1 MRQQVLEI
9 ENIDVFYGDVQALK
23 GVSLEVPEGNVV
35 ALLGPNGAGK
45 TTTLRAI
52 SGLVPIRSG
61 RITLDGKEMHSLL
74 PPEVVDSGIA
84 HVPEGR
90 KLFGSLSV
98 RENLE
103 LGAYTP
109 RARSSLSE
117 SLESVFAYFPELK
130 GRQGQLA
137 GSLSGGEQQMCAI
150 GRGLMAKP
158 RLIMID
164 EMSLGLAPL
173 IVQKMFDNVR
183 EIAESGVTVLL
194 VEQHINRALELADR
208 AYVLEEG
215 SIALSGPADEMADN
229 EHVRKLYLGV

>member
-9 ENIDVFYGDVQALK
+9 ENIDVFYGDLQALK
-23 GVSLEVPEGNVV
+23 GESLEVPEGNVV

-52 SGLVPIRSG
+52 SGLVPVRSG
-61 RITLDGKEMHSLL
+61 RITLDGKEIHSLS
-74 PPEVVDSGIA
+74 PPEVVDSGVA

-90 KLFGSLSV
+90 KLFGALSV

-117 SLESVFAYFPELK
+117 SLERVFALFPELK

-215 SIALSGPADEMADN
+215 SIALSGPADEMAEN
-229 EHVRKLYLGV
+229 EHVRKLYLGI

>member
-1 MRQQVLEI
+1 VD
-9 ENIDVFYGDVQALK
+9 NIDVFYGDAQALK
-23 GVSLEVPEGNVV
+23 GVSLEVPEGSVV
-35 ALLGPNGAGK
+35 AVLGPNGAGK

-52 SGLVPIRSG
+52 SGLVPVRSG
-61 RITLDGKEMHSLL
+61 RITFDENDISSLSA
-74 PPEVVDSGIA
+74 PDIVDSGVA

-103 LGAYTP
+103 LGAYTT
-109 RARSSLSE
+109 RARPSLSE
-117 SLESVFAYFPELK
+117 SLDQVFGYFPELK
-130 GRQGQLA
+130 GRQQQLA

-150 GRGLMAKP
+150 GRGLMARP

-183 EIAESGVTVLL
+183 EIARSGMTVLL
-194 VEQHINRALELADR
+194 VEQHINRALELADH

-215 SIALSGPADEMADN
+215 RVALSGSAEEMAGH
-229 EHVRKLYLGV
+229 EHVRKLYLGI

>member
-1 MRQQVLEI
+1 MLEI

-23 GVSLEVPEGNVV
+23 GVSLEVPEGYVV

-90 KLFGSLSV
+90 KLFASLSV

-109 RARSSLSE
+109 RARSLLSE
-117 SLESVFAYFPELK
+117 SLENVFAYFPELK
-130 GRQGQLA
+130 GRQEQLA

-164 EMSLGLAPL
+164 EMTLGLAPL

-215 SIALSGPADEMADN
+215 SIALSGPADEMVDN

>member
-1 MRQQVLEI
+1 
-9 ENIDVFYGDVQALK
+9 
-23 GVSLEVPEGNVV
+23 VV

-52 SGLVPIRSG
+52 SGLVPVRSG
-61 RITLDGKEMHSLL
+61 RITLDGKEIHSLS
-74 PPEVVDSGIA
+74 PPEVVDSGVA

-109 RARSSLSE
+109 RARSSLGQ
-117 SLESVFAYFPELK
+117 SLERGFGFFPELK
-130 GRQGQLA
+130 GRQAQLA

-150 GRGLMAKP
+150 GRGLMAQP

-183 EIAESGVTVLL
+183 EIAESGITVLL
-194 VEQHINRALELADR
+194 VEQHINRALELADH

-215 SIALSGPADEMADN
+215 SIALSGPADEMAGN
-229 EHVRKLYLGV
+229 EHVRKLYLGI

>member
-9 ENIDVFYGDVQALK
+9 KNIDVFYGEVQALE
-23 GVSLEVPEGNVV
+23 GVSLEVSEGSVV

-52 SGLVPIRSG
+52 SGLVPVRSG
-61 RITLDGKEMHSLL
+61 RITLDGEEIHSLSS
-74 PPEVVDSGIA
+74 PEVVDSGIA

-117 SLESVFAYFPELK
+117 NLERVFGFFPELK

-150 GRGLMAKP
+150 GRGLMARP

-183 EIAESGVTVLL
+183 EIAESGITVLL
-194 VEQHINRALELADR
+194 VEQHINRALELADH

-215 SIALSGPADEMADN
+215 SIALSGPADEMAGN
-229 EHVRKLYLGV
+229 EHVRKLYLGI

>member
-23 GVSLEVPEGNVV
+23 GVSLEVPEGSVV

-52 SGLVPIRSG
+52 SGLVPVRSG
-61 RITLDGKEMHSLL
+61 RITLDGKEIHSLS
-74 PPEVVDSGIA
+74 PPEVVDSGVA

-90 KLFGSLSV
+90 KLFGTLSV

-109 RARSSLSE
+109 RARSSLGQ
-117 SLESVFAYFPELK
+117 SLERVFGFFPELK
-130 GRQGQLA
+130 GRQAQLA

-150 GRGLMAKP
+150 GRGLMAQP

-183 EIAESGVTVLL
+183 EIAESGITVLL
-194 VEQHINRALELADR
+194 VEQHINRALELADH

-215 SIALSGPADEMADN
+215 SIALSGPADEMAGN
-229 EHVRKLYLGV
+229 EHVRKLYLGI

>member
-1 MRQQVLEI
+1 MRPQVLEV
-9 ENIDVFYGDVQALK
+9 ENIDVYYGDVQALK
-23 GVSLEVPEGNVV
+23 DVSFEVAEGSVV

-45 TTTLRAI
+45 TTTLRAV
-52 SGLVPIRSG
+52 SGLVPVRSG
-61 RITLDGKEMHSLL
+61 RVTFDGKPIHNLQ
-74 PPEVVDSGIA
+74 PPEIVDSGIA

-90 KLFGSLSV
+90 KLFGTLSV

-109 RARSSLSE
+109 RARSALGE
-117 SLESVFAYFPELK
+117 SLDRMFAFFPELK
-130 GRQGQLA
+130 NRQRQLA

-150 GRGLMAKP
+150 GRGLMARP

-183 EIAESGVTVLL
+183 EIAESGITVLL
-194 VEQHINRALELADR
+194 VEQHINRALELADH

-215 SIALSGPADEMADN
+215 GVALSGPADEMAGH
-229 EHVRKLYLGV
+229 EHVKKLYLGI

>member
-1 MRQQVLEI
+1 VLEVD
-9 ENIDVFYGDVQALK
+9 NIDVFYGDMQALE
-23 GVSLEVPEGNVV
+23 GVSLEVPEGSVV
-35 ALLGPNGAGK
+35 AVLGPNGAGK

-52 SGLVPIRSG
+52 SGLVPVRSG
-61 RITLDGKEMHSLL
+61 SIAFDGDDISSLSA
-74 PPEVVDSGIA
+74 PEIVDSGVA

-103 LGAYTP
+103 LGAYTA
-109 RARSSLSE
+109 RARPSLGE
-117 SLESVFAYFPELK
+117 SLDQVFGFFPELK
-130 GRQGQLA
+130 GRQRQLA

-150 GRGLMAKP
+150 GRGLMARP

-183 EIAESGVTVLL
+183 EIARSGTTVLL

-215 SIALSGPADEMADN
+215 HVALSGSAEEMAGH
-229 EHVRKLYLGV
+229 EHVRKLYLGI

>member
-1 MRQQVLEI
+1 VLKV
-9 ENIDVFYGDVQALK
+9 ENIAVFYGDVQAVED
-23 GVSLEVPEGNVV
+23 VSLEVPEGSVV

-52 SGLVPIRSG
+52 SGQIPVRSG
-61 RITLDGKEMHSLL
+61 SIELDGERIHDL
-74 PPEVVDSGIA
+74 PPPQIVDSGIA

-90 KLFGSLSV
+90 KLFGTLSV

-109 RARSSLSE
+109 RARAY
-117 SLESVFAYFPELK
+117 LEENLNQVLEFFPRLK
-130 GRQGQLA
+130 DRQRQLA

-150 GRGLMAKP
+150 GRGLMARPK
-158 RLIMID
+158 LIMID

-173 IVQKMFDNVR
+173 VVQQMFENVQQ
-183 EIAESGVTVLL
+183 IAETGITVLL
-194 VEQHINRALELADR
+194 VEQHIHRALELADH

-215 SIALSGPADEMADN
+215 RTALAGSAEEMAGH
-229 EHVRKLYLGV
+229 EHVKKLYLGM

>member
-1 MRQQVLEI
+1 MRQQVLEL
-9 ENIDVFYGDVQALK
+9 ENIDVFYGDVQALE
-23 GVSLEVPEGNVV
+23 GVSLEVPEGSVF

-52 SGLVPIRSG
+52 SGLLPVRSG
-61 RITLDGKEMHSLL
+61 RITLEGKEIHSLS
-74 PPEVVDSGIA
+74 PPEVVDSGVA

-109 RARSSLSE
+109 RARSSLGE
-117 SLESVFAYFPELK
+117 SLERVFDFFPELK
-130 GRQGQLA
+130 GRQRQLA

-150 GRGLMAKP
+150 GRGLMAQP

-183 EIAESGVTVLL
+183 EIAESGITVLL
-194 VEQHINRALELADR
+194 VEQHINRALDLADH
-208 AYVLEEG
+208 ACVLEEG
-215 SIALSGPADEMADN
+215 SVALSGRADEMAGN
-229 EHVRKLYLGV
+229 EHVRKLYLGI

>member
-1 MRQQVLEI
+1 
-9 ENIDVFYGDVQALK
+9 
-23 GVSLEVPEGNVV
+23 
-35 ALLGPNGAGK
+35 
-45 TTTLRAI
+45 
-52 SGLVPIRSG
+52 
-61 RITLDGKEMHSLL
+61 L
-74 PPEVVDSGIA
+74 PPGVVDSGIA

-164 EMSLGLAPL
+164 EMSMGLAPL
-173 IVQKMFDNVR
+173 IVKKMFDNVR

>member
-1 MRQQVLEI
+1 MLEI

-45 TTTLRAI
+45 TTTLQAV

-61 RITLDGKEMHSLL
+61 RIILDGKEMHSLL

-117 SLESVFAYFPELK
+117 SLESVFANFPELK

>member
-1 MRQQVLEI
+1 MRRKVLEI
-9 ENIDVFYGDVQALK
+9 QDIDVFYGDAQALEA
-23 GVSLEVPEGNVV
+23 VSLEVPEGSVV
-35 ALLGPNGAGK
+35 AILGPNGAGK

-52 SGLVPIRSG
+52 SGLLPVRAG
-61 RITLDGKEMHSLL
+61 RITLGGKEIHNLS
-74 PPEVVDSGIA
+74 PPEIVDSGIA

-103 LGAYTP
+103 LGAYTS
-109 RARSSLSE
+109 RARSAIAE
-117 SLESVFAYFPELK
+117 SLERVFDLFPELK

-150 GRGLMAKP
+150 ARGLMAQP
-158 RLIMID
+158 QLIMID

-183 EIAESGVTVLL
+183 EIAASGMTVVL
-194 VEQHINRALELADR
+194 VEQHINRALALADH

-215 SIALSGPADEMADN
+215 TIALSGAAEEMAGH
-229 EHVRKLYLGV
+229 EHVRKLYLGI

>member
-1 MRQQVLEI
+1 MLNVD
-9 ENIDVFYGDVQALK
+9 NIDVFYGDAQALK
-23 GVSLEVPEGNVV
+23 GVSLEVPEGSVV
-35 ALLGPNGAGK
+35 AVLGPNGAGK

-52 SGLVPIRSG
+52 SGLVPVRSG
-61 RITLDGKEMHSLL
+61 RITFDENDISSLSA
-74 PPEVVDSGIA
+74 PDIVDSGVA

-103 LGAYTP
+103 LGAYTT
-109 RARSSLSE
+109 RARPSLSE
-117 SLESVFAYFPELK
+117 SLDQVFGYFPELK
-130 GRQGQLA
+130 GRQQQLA

-150 GRGLMAKP
+150 GRGLMARP

-183 EIAESGVTVLL
+183 EIARSGMTVLL
-194 VEQHINRALELADR
+194 VEQHINRALELADH

-215 SIALSGPADEMADN
+215 RVALSGSAEEMAGH
-229 EHVRKLYLGV
+229 EHVRKLYLGI

>member
-9 ENIDVFYGDVQALK
+9 ENIDVFYGEVQALK
-23 GVSLEVPEGNVV
+23 GVSLEVPEGSVV

-52 SGLVPIRSG
+52 SGLVPVRSG
-61 RITLDGKEMHSLL
+61 RITLDGKEIHSLSS
-74 PPEVVDSGIA
+74 PDVVDSGIA

-109 RARSSLSE
+109 RARSSLGE
-117 SLESVFAYFPELK
+117 SLERVFGFFPELK

-150 GRGLMAKP
+150 GRGLMARP

-183 EIAESGVTVLL
+183 EIAQAGITVLL
-194 VEQHINRALELADR
+194 VEQHINRALELADH

-215 SIALSGPADEMADN
+215 SIALSGPAEEMAGN
-229 EHVRKLYLGV
+229 EHVRKLYLGI

>member
-1 MRQQVLEI
+1 MLEI
-9 ENIDVFYGDVQALK
+9 ENIDVFYDDAQALK
-23 GVSLEVPEGNVV
+23 TVSLEVPEGRVV

-45 TTTLRAI
+45 TTTLRAS

-61 RITLDGKEMHSLL
+61 RITLDGKEIHNL
-74 PPEVVDSGIA
+74 PPPDIVDSGVA

-109 RARSSLSE
+109 RARSSLGE
-117 SLESVFAYFPELK
+117 SLERVLGFFPELK
-130 GRQGQLA
+130 DRQGQQA

-150 GRGLMAKP
+150 ARGLMARP

-173 IVQKMFDNVR
+173 IVKKMFDNVR
-183 EIAESGVTVLL
+183 EIAEAGITVLL
-194 VEQHINRALELADR
+194 VEQYINRALELADH

-215 SIALSGPADEMADN
+215 SVALSGSAEEMAGH
-229 EHVRKLYLGV
+229 EHVKKLYLGI

>member
-9 ENIDVFYGDVQALK
+9 ENIDVYYGDLQALEN
-23 GVSLEVPEGNVV
+23 VTLEVPEGNVV

-52 SGLVPIRSG
+52 SGLVPVRSG
-61 RITLDGKEMHSLL
+61 RITLDGQEIHSLS
-74 PPEVVDSGIA
+74 PPEVVDSGVA

-109 RARSSLSE
+109 RARSSLGE
-117 SLESVFAYFPELK
+117 SLERVFAFFPELK

-137 GSLSGGEQQMCAI
+137 GSLS
-150 GRGLMAKP
+150 
-158 RLIMID
+158 
-164 EMSLGLAPL
+164 
-173 IVQKMFDNVR
+173 
-183 EIAESGVTVLL
+183 
-194 VEQHINRALELADR
+194 
-208 AYVLEEG
+208 
-215 SIALSGPADEMADN
+215 
-229 EHVRKLYLGV
+229 